1 MIGDLIILFQM
12 MLFYV
17 VPVLVVIFFGVSLFL
32 FCYAKVKN
40 KKLPDS
46 VSVKKIK
53 NLRVMLIVSSI
64 MMAIL
69 VLAVAGLIALT
80 YMVLAYM

>member
-32 FCYAKVKN
+32 FCHAKVKN

>member
-40 KKLPDS
+40 KKLPEQGS
-46 VSVKKIK
+46 FKP
-53 NLRVMLIVSSI
+53 L
-64 MMAIL
+64 
-69 VLAVAGLIALT
+69 
-80 YMVLAYM
+80 